1 MKKFLQ
7 WWKIAGQLWGFLLL
21 IGTLSGLMIAFTE
34 EAKYNDWLVIIWLV
48 IFFGGGSWYVWQ
60 SKVHGWKLPKN
71 IRDTH

>member
-34 EAKYNDWLVIIWLV
+34 EAKYNDWLVILWLV
-48 IFFGGGSWYVWQ
+48 IFFGGGRWYLWQ
-60 SKVHGWKLPKN
+60 SKVHGWKLPKI

>member
-1 MKKFLQ
+1 
-7 WWKIAGQLWGFLLL
+7 
-21 IGTLSGLMIAFTE
+21 MIAFTE

>member
-7 WWKIAGQLWGFLLL
+7 WWKVAGQLWGFLLL

-34 EAKYNDWLVIIWLV
+34 EARYNDWLVIIWLV

>member
-34 EAKYNDWLVIIWLV
+34 EAKYYDWLVIIWLV